1 MAVYKNLPVI
11 GPQWVNKQTPS
22 SLDTFT
28 QQTIS
33 IFYLSYFLQTTPQN
47 LLCCE
52 IFNTSLKDQAISFYP
67 SHKCLPEKSFLHCL
81 RILII
86 SRLFKDPVVI
96 MKEIMSRLFKDQI
109 NSGMAQFYHVQSNS
123 KKWPKGQ
130 SRLMRM
136 CHFRA
141 QNDPFVLNNFFL
153 VQTITIIITFIYV
166 VALFIV
172 QGLKILTADPE
183 F

>member
-67 SHKCLPEKSFLHCL
+67 SHKCLPEKSCLDCL
-81 RILII
+81 RILM
-86 SRLFKDPVVI
+86 SQLFKDPLVTVAW
-96 MKEIMSRLFKDQI
+96 LNFD
-109 NSGMAQFYHVQSNS
+109 HVQSNS
-123 KKWPKGQ
+123 KQ
-130 SRLMRM
+130 E
-136 CHFRA
+136 
-141 QNDPFVLNNFFL
+141 
-153 VQTITIIITFIYV
+153 VQLWQTPGI
-166 VALFIV
+166 
-172 QGLKILTADPE
+172 
-183 F
+183 

>member
-1 MAVYKNLPVI
+1 
-11 GPQWVNKQTPS
+11 
-22 SLDTFT
+22 
-28 QQTIS
+28 
-33 IFYLSYFLQTTPQN
+33 
-47 LLCCE
+47 
-52 IFNTSLKDQAISFYP
+52 
-67 SHKCLPEKSFLHCL
+67 
-81 RILII
+81 
-86 SRLFKDPVVI
+86 